1 MGLTWRRFGQR
12 PGTASHLEY
21 VPECLRM
28 LGGGGGGAVEDG
40 HVVPLLLVR
49 ELRVALR
56 STYAKTIPPVA
67 LPSSYGASRNC
78 CGTRPTSAGACRLS
92 RCMAPCG
99 CPDKRACQ
107 R

>member
-56 STYAKTIPPVA
+56 STYAKTIPPAAFHPHMVRA
-67 LPSSYGASRNC
+67 ETAVGRVLHLQGHAACRGAWHRV
-78 CGTRPTSAGACRLS
+78 GAPTSGPVS
-92 RCMAPCG
+92 
-99 CPDKRACQ
+99 D
-107 R
+107 